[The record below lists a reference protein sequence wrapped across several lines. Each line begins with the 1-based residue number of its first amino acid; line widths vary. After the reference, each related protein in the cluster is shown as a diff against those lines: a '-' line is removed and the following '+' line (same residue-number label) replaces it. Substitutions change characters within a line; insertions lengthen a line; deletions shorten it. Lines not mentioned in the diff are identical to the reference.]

1 VPRRTK
7 IERKTKGKI
16 GREEEVG
23 KTGETRKKRR
33 KTVCVAIRPGL
44 FDLCFYTLK

>member
-1 VPRRTK
+1 MQVGNLYTLRVPRRTK

-33 KTVCVAIRPGL
+33 KTVCGH
-44 FDLCFYTLK
+44 